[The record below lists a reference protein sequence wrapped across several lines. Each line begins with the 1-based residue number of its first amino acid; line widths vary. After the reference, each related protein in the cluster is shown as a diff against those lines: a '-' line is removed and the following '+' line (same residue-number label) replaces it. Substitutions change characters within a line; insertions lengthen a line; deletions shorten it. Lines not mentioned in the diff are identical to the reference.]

1 MKRTFAVA
9 LTVSAVAI
17 VAAAILL
24 YIASI
29 GGFDPSRRVIS
40 DPQEGTETQAI
51 ENPATPEHPAFP
63 LPNASNFSSSTG
75 INGGDN
81 SSFAEQIL
89 VNALDAAIAFWHF

>member
-1 MKRTFAVA
+1 MKRRTTVA
-9 LTVSAVAI
+9 LTVSVVAI
-17 VAAAILL
+17 AAAAILL

-75 INGGDN
+75 INGDV
-81 SSFAEQIL
+81 SFAEQIL
-89 VNALDAAIAFWHF
+89 GMAPSMSIVFWHF

>member
-1 MKRTFAVA
+1 MKRRSAVV

-17 VAAAILL
+17 AAAAILL

-40 DPQEGTETQAI
+40 DPIEGRETQPV

-63 LPNASNFSSSTG
+63 SPNTNNFSTSTEV
-75 INGGDN
+75 NEN
-81 SSFAEQIL
+81 VSFTDQTLE
-89 VNALDAAIAFWHF
+89 NALGAAIGFEHF